1 MYSSR
6 MGNIAGL
13 DQNTIWGSRLLLWR
27 VWQAR
32 GFPPNSGSG
41 LGLEARIY
49 SRSNGPYLRT
59 ALYERLGVPSTAT
72 QAQIK
77 AADYRQRFL
86 YHPDRN
92 SGSAKAAEC
101 FTHVSQAY
109 VVLGTTTQR
118 RR

>member
-13 DQNTIWGSRLLLWR
+13 DQNSIWGSQLLLWR

-32 GFPPNSGSG
+32 GFPQNWGSG
-41 LGLEARIY
+41 LGLEARTY
-49 SRSNGPYLRT
+49 SRIDGPYSRT
-59 ALYERLGVPSTAT
+59 ALYELLGVPSTAT

-86 YHPDRN
+86 YHPDHN
-92 SGSAKAAEC
+92 SGSAEAAEC
-101 FTHVSQAY
+101 FTRISQAY
-109 VVLGTTTQR
+109 VVQGSTTQR